1 MKGLV
6 TWATDNARMIV
17 ALIIMSVVAGVYS
30 YANLPKEGEPDISV
44 PFLFV
49 SVPYPGISAEDSEN
63 CWCAHL
69 KRYCRMYL
77 A

>member
-44 PFLFV
+44 PFLFCF
-49 SVPYPGISAEDSEN
+49 SPLPRNFRRRFREAAGTSA
-63 CWCAHL
+63 
-69 KRYCRMYL
+69 
-77 A
+77 